1 MEKLYIRNFGPI
13 RKAEIS
19 VNKITVLIGEQ
30 GSGKSTIAKLYA
42 LFTWLEKAL
51 ARRSITE
58 KYLKQYSR
66 FKKTYCAYYHMD
78 EYFVDLTELRF
89 EGIHYIFAYREGKLD
104 VSEIERDGNSY
115 YMSKVM
121 YVPAERIVLGCVD
134 HPSGLKGLGESMK
147 SFSDE
152 YEIAKRE
159 LKNGYRLPFD
169 DANFEYDV
177 LNDIAKLRFDDH
189 DVKLS
194 DGASGFQSALPLLLV
209 SKNLSDMVANSMKDG
224 GLSNKEQKELQ
235 REVDFIM
242 NDSTLS
248 EDVKKA
254 FLRNLSSKYR
264 YSRFVNVVEEMELN
278 LYPDSQRAML
288 YELIAYNNKLDGN
301 RLLLTTHSPYVV
313 DHLTLAI
320 KAGQV
325 ADRTKGDADLTAK
338 IYDII
343 PQKSLVDAGE
353 WVVYQVG
360 AGSVQELE
368 QYDNM
373 PSDENFLRGVQTV
386 KVKNT
391 AKMELPQKWEKL
403 CGILEGVK
411 DDEDERFN
419 YIINK

>member
-1 MEKLYIRNFGPI
+1 MEKLYIKKFGPI
-13 RKAEIS
+13 HEAEIS
-19 VNKITVLIGEQ
+19 INKTTVLIGEQ

-51 ARRSITE
+51 ARHSITE

-66 FKKTYCAYYHMD
+66 FRKTYCAYNHMD
-78 EYFVDLTELRF
+78 GYFTDCTELRF
-89 EGIHYIFAYREGKLD
+89 EGMHYIFEYREEGLNVK
-104 VSEIERDGNSY
+104 ENERVDDSY
-115 YMSKVM
+115 FMSKVM

-147 SFSDE
+147 SFTEE

-169 DANFEYDV
+169 DANFEYDM
-177 LNDIAKLRFDDH
+177 LNDIARLRFDDH
-189 DVKLS
+189 NVKLS

-235 REVDFIM
+235 KEVDFIM
-242 NDSTLS
+242 NDTALS

-278 LYPDSQRAML
+278 LYPDSQKAML
-288 YELIAYNNKLDGN
+288 YELIANNNRLNGN
-301 RLLLTTHSPYVV
+301 RLLLTTHSPYVI
-313 DHLTLAI
+313 DYLTLAI

-325 ADRTKGDADLTAK
+325 ADRTNGDSDLMAK
-338 IYDII
+338 IYDVV
-343 PQKSLVDAGE
+343 PQKSLVNAGE

-360 AGSVQELE
+360 AGAVHELG
-368 QYDNM
+368 QYDGM
-373 PSDENFLRGVQTV
+373 PSDENFLNV
-386 KVKNT
+386 KLGDTNT
-391 AKMELPQKWEKL
+391 AFDRLVELEEEL
-403 CGILEGVK
+403 
-411 DDEDERFN
+411 
-419 YIINK
+419 